1 VTVLLEARGVSVRL
15 AGRLVLDR
23 LDLSGH
29 GGRSVA
35 ISGPSGSGK
44 TTLMMVLAGVLVP
57 DEGMVVATGRAGF
70 VPQSF
75 GLAPGLTAVEN
86 VALPMQAAAE
96 RTPPAEI
103 AARSREALEAV
114 GLAGTE
120 DRLVTDLS
128 GGQRQR
134 VAVARVLAEKPDI
147 VIADEPTA
155 ELDADSRQR
164 VLRLLL
170 NAGSHGSL
178 VVIST
183 HDPEV
188 ADCCD
193 DWWELSDGRL
203 EEPAIQDLADRGLA
217 MPEA

>member
-1 VTVLLEARGVSVRL
+1 MAVALSARGVSMRL
-15 AGRLVLDR
+15 GGRAVLDH
-23 LDLSGH
+23 LDLTAQGGRTVAVSGH
-29 GGRSVA
+29 
-35 ISGPSGSGK
+35 SGSGK
-44 TTLMMVLAGVLVP
+44 TTLMMIIAGLLVP
-57 DEGMVVATGRAGF
+57 DDGTVERSPGTARIGF
-70 VPQSF
+70 VPQTF

-86 VALPMQAAAE
+86 VSLPMQAAAE
-96 RTPPAEI
+96 RVASAEI
-103 AARSREALEAV
+103 ERRSAEALAAV

-134 VAVARVLAEKPDI
+134 VAVARVLAGDHDVI
-147 VIADEPTA
+147 IADEPTA

-170 NAGSHGSL
+170 EVAAAGSL
-178 VVIST
+178 VVLAT

-193 DWWELSDGRL
+193 DWWELVDGRL
-203 EEPAIQDLADRGLA
+203 AEVLPGG
-217 MPEA
+217 

>member
-1 VTVLLEARGVSVRL
+1 MAVVLAARGVSMHLGGRAVL
-15 AGRLVLDR
+15 DHLDLAAHAGRTVAV
-23 LDLSGH
+23 SGH
-29 GGRSVA
+29 
-35 ISGPSGSGK
+35 SGSGK
-44 TTLMMVLAGVLVP
+44 TTLMMILAGLLVP
-57 DEGMVVATGRAGF
+57 DEGSVERSSDAARIGF
-70 VPQSF
+70 VPQTF

-86 VALPMQAAAE
+86 VSLPMQAAAQRVAAVEIE
-96 RTPPAEI
+96 R
-103 AARSREALEAV
+103 RSVEALAAV

-134 VAVARVLAEKPDI
+134 VAVARVLAGDHDVI
-147 VIADEPTA
+147 IADEPTA

-170 NAGSHGSL
+170 EVAAGGSL
-178 VVIST
+178 VVLAT

-193 DWWELSDGRL
+193 DWWELVDGRL
-203 EEPAIQDLADRGLA
+203 AEAV
-217 MPEA
+217 PEG